1 MTSKEQIAKVSEMA
15 SKLPLA
21 EILDTLE
28 GVAKLVPGIG
38 NIVRIV
44 IKILR
49 LLMKLKPATAK

>member
-44 IKILR
+44 IKVLR
-49 LLMKLKPATAK
+49 LLMKLKPSTAK

>member
-44 IKILR
+44 IKVLR

>member
-1 MTSKEQIAKVSEMA
+1 MTSKEQNAKVSEMA

-44 IKILR
+44 IKVLR
-49 LLMKLKPATAK
+49 LLMKLKPSTAK